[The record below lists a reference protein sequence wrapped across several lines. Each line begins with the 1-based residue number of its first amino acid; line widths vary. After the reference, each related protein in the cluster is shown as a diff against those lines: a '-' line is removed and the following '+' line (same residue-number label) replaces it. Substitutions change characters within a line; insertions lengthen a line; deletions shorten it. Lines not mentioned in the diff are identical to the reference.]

1 MEDLLNTILMEV
13 RNLSYLFFAFG
24 AIWVILFG
32 YLYSLSRRQN
42 SLHDEIERLKAERE
56 EQTEDERRIDA
67 RRPAELGP
75 ATDVPQRT
83 LQNR

>member
-1 MEDLLNTILMEV
+1 MEDLLKTILMEV

-42 SLHDEIERLKAERE
+42 NLQNEIERLKAERE
-56 EQTEDERRIDA
+56 EEREDGRRTTNDERRTTEDA
-67 RRPAELGP
+67 RQTVR
-75 ATDVPQRT
+75 
-83 LQNR
+83 NR

>member
-1 MEDLLNTILMEV
+1 MGRNMEDLLKTILMEV

-32 YLYSLSRRQN
+32 YLYSLSRRED
-42 SLHDEIERLKAERE
+42 SLRNEIERLKAERE
-56 EQTEDERRIDA
+56 EEREEERRTTETA
-67 RRPAELGP
+67 R
-75 ATDVPQRT
+75 RT